1 MDGHRDIFIACS
13 VGDLYWL
20 KKSLPGREKL
30 IGKLVNQEVST
41 ISIEQ
46 YYKCWV
52 STGLLTSTYIIL

>member
-52 STGLLTSTYIIL
+52 STGLLI